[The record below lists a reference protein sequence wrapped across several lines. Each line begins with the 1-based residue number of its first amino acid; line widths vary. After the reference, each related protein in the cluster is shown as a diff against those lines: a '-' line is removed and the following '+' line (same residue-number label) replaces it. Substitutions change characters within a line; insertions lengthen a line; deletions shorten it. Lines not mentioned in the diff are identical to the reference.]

1 MLQPALSESRRGADV
16 PVLDVPVVCARDV
29 RQVFAAPRR
38 LWRATNEVRAVD
50 GVTFSVAKG
59 RTFGIVGESGCGKST
74 LASLLIGDRLPQ
86 GGEIRIAGETVQ
98 AHLARG
104 RKSYARVI
112 QMVAQDPF
120 GTMDPRQKVGPQI
133 DETIAIHFP
142 MSATERRARTVRMLR
157 SVGLAESVYDKM
169 PHQISGGQ
177 RQRVAIARALVV
189 EPSILICDEPTSALD
204 VSIQAQVLNLL
215 LRMQEQL
222 GLTIILIS
230 HDIRVVGHMSHEIG
244 VMKSGH
250 MVEQGPAADLLR
262 HPTHDYT
269 RALFDAAP
277 GTGRLMRG
285 AEEAAAVIGAEA

>member
-1 MLQPALSESRRGADV
+1 MTTDPPIIEV
-16 PVLDVPVVCARDV
+16 RDV
-29 RQVFAAPRR
+29 RQVFTAPRR
-38 LWRATNEVRAVD
+38 LWRAASEVRAVD
-50 GVTFSVAKG
+50 GVSFSVGTG

-86 GGEIRIAGETVQ
+86 SGEIRVAGETVQ

-142 MSATERRARTVRMLR
+142 MSAAERRARTVAMLR
-157 SVGLAESVYDKM
+157 SVGLAESVYGKM

-177 RQRVAIARALVV
+177 RQRIAIARALVV
-189 EPSILICDEPTSALD
+189 EPRILICDEPTSALD

-230 HDIRVVGHMSHEIG
+230 HDIRVVGHMSHDIG
-244 VMKSGH
+244 VMNAGR
-250 MVEQGPAADLLR
+250 MVEQGPAAELLR
-262 HPTHDYT
+262 HPAHAYS

-277 GTGRLMRG
+277 GAGRLMRG
-285 AEEAAAVIGAEA
+285 AEEVTAIAGGTG

>member
-1 MLQPALSESRRGADV
+1 MTGDAPMIEV
-16 PVLDVPVVCARDV
+16 RDV
-29 RQVFAAPRR
+29 RHVFTSPRR
-38 LWRATNEVRAVD
+38 LWRAGSEVRAVD
-50 GVTFSVAKG
+50 GVSFSVRAG

-86 GGEIRIAGETVQ
+86 SGEIRVAGETVQ
-98 AHLARG
+98 THLARG

-142 MSATERRARTVRMLR
+142 MAAPERRARTVAMLR
-157 SVGLAESVYDKM
+157 SVGLAESVYGKM

-177 RQRVAIARALVV
+177 RQRIAIARALVV
-189 EPSILICDEPTSALD
+189 EPRILICDEPTSALD

-215 LRMQEQL
+215 LRMQERL

-244 VMKSGH
+244 VMNAGR
-250 MVEQGPAADLLR
+250 MVEQGAAAELLR
-262 HPTHDYT
+262 HPAHAYS

-277 GTGRLMRG
+277 GAGRLMHG
-285 AEEAAAVIGAEA
+285 AADVIETAQGQA

>member
-1 MLQPALSESRRGADV
+1 MTGDAPMIEV
-16 PVLDVPVVCARDV
+16 RDV
-29 RQVFAAPRR
+29 RHVFASPRR
-38 LWRATNEVRAVD
+38 LWRTGSEVRAVD
-50 GVTFSVAKG
+50 GVSFSVRAG

-86 GGEIRIAGETVQ
+86 SGEIRVAGETVQ
-98 AHLARG
+98 THLARG

-142 MSATERRARTVRMLR
+142 MAAPERRARTVAMLR
-157 SVGLAESVYDKM
+157 SVGLAESVYGKM

-177 RQRVAIARALVV
+177 RQRIAIARALVV
-189 EPSILICDEPTSALD
+189 EPRILICDEPTSALD

-215 LRMQEQL
+215 LRMQERL

-244 VMKSGH
+244 VMNAGR
-250 MVEQGPAADLLR
+250 MVEQGAAAELLR
-262 HPTHDYT
+262 HPAHAYS

-277 GTGRLMRG
+277 GAGRLMHG
-285 AEEAAAVIGAEA
+285 AADVIETAQGQA

>member
-1 MLQPALSESRRGADV
+1 MLQPALTAAPMVEAS
-16 PVLDVPVVCARDV
+16 DV
-29 RQVFAAPRR
+29 RYHFVARR
-38 LWRATNEVRAVD
+38 NLWRPASTVRAVD
-50 GVTFSVAKG
+50 GVSFAIPAG

-74 LASLLIGDRLPQ
+74 LASLLIGDRLTQQ
-86 GGEIRIAGETVQ
+86 GSIRIDGRTVEE
-98 AHLARG
+98 HLAQG
-104 RKSYARVI
+104 RKAYARTI

-142 MSATERRARTVRMLR
+142 MSRAARRERTVRMLR
-157 SVGLAESVYDKM
+157 SVGLAESVYTKM

-189 EPSILICDEPTSALD
+189 EPKVLICDEPTSALD

-215 LRMQEQL
+215 LRLQAEF

-244 VMKSGH
+244 VMSAGI
-250 MVEQGPAADLLR
+250 MVEQGPTRQVIKQPRNA
-262 HPTHDYT
+262 YS

-277 GTGRLMRG
+277 GAGRLMRG
-285 AEEAAAVIGAEA
+285 AAEAAGVVGEG

>member
-1 MLQPALSESRRGADV
+1 MTGDAPIIEV
-16 PVLDVPVVCARDV
+16 RDV
-29 RQVFAAPRR
+29 RQIFASPRR
-38 LWRATNEVRAVD
+38 LWRAATEVRAVD
-50 GVTFSVAKG
+50 GVSFSVGAG

-86 GGEIRIAGETVQ
+86 DGEIRVAGETVQ

-142 MSATERRARTVRMLR
+142 MTAAERRARTVAMLR
-157 SVGLAESVYDKM
+157 SVGLAESVYGKM

-177 RQRVAIARALVV
+177 RQRIAIARALVV
-189 EPSILICDEPTSALD
+189 EPRILICDEPTSALD

-215 LRMQEQL
+215 LRMQAQL

-244 VMKSGH
+244 VMNAGR
-250 MVEQGPAADLLR
+250 MVEQGPAAELLR
-262 HPTHDYT
+262 HPAHAYS

-277 GTGRLMRG
+277 GAGRLMRG
-285 AEEAAAVIGAEA
+285 AEEVAAITGGPA

>member
-1 MLQPALSESRRGADV
+1 MAEPAAEAPIV
-16 PVLDVPVVCARDV
+16 EVAQV
-29 RQVFAAPRR
+29 RYHFASPRR
-38 LWRATNEVRAVD
+38 FFRPASAVRAVD
-50 GVTFSVAKG
+50 GVSFSIPAG

-74 LASLLIGDRLPQ
+74 LASLLIGDRMAQQ
-86 GGEIRIAGETVQ
+86 GTIRIAGIPVET
-98 AHLARG
+98 HLAGG
-104 RKSYARVI
+104 RKAYARRI

-133 DETIAIHFP
+133 DETIAIHFDALP
-142 MSATERRARTVRMLR
+142 QRERRERTLAMLR
-157 SVGLAESVYDKM
+157 SVGLPESVYAKM

-189 EPSILICDEPTSALD
+189 EPKILICDEPTSALD

-222 GLTIILIS
+222 ALTIILIS

-244 VMKSGH
+244 VMHAGV
-250 MVEQGPAADLLR
+250 MVEQGPCAELLR
-262 HPTHDYT
+262 RPQHAYS

-277 GTGRLMRG
+277 GAGRLMRG
-285 AEEAAAVIGAEA
+285 AAEASAIVGQA

>member
-1 MLQPALSESRRGADV
+1 MLQPALGDDSAAAV
-16 PVLDVPVVCARDV
+16 PLVEAVDV
-29 RQVFAAPRR
+29 RYHFATPRR
-38 LWRATNEVRAVD
+38 LFRPASIVRAVD
-50 GVTFSVAKG
+50 GVSFAIPAG

-74 LASLLIGDRLPQ
+74 LASLLIGDRLAQQ
-86 GGEIRIAGETVQ
+86 GTLRVAGVPVAE
-98 AHLARG
+98 HLAAG
-104 RKSYARVI
+104 RKSYARLI

-133 DETIAIHFP
+133 DETLGIHFD
-142 MSATERRARTVRMLR
+142 ALTAAGRRERTVAMLR
-157 SVGLAESVYDKM
+157 SVGLPESVYAKM

-189 EPSILICDEPTSALD
+189 EPRILICDEPTSALD

-215 LRMQEQL
+215 LRLQRQL

-244 VMKSGH
+244 VMNAGV
-250 MVEQGPAADLLR
+250 MVEQGPAARLLADPQ
-262 HPTHDYT
+262 HAYS

-277 GTGRLMRG
+277 GAGRLVRG
-285 AEEAAAVIGAEA
+285 AAEVTAIEGRA